1 MRLAASRR
9 LARTLSAL
17 VPSETAATTEH
28 VPLYWRGATQ
38 QLRAIRAGELLP
50 STLLELYIGRV
61 ETMDSEQTNAV
72 VVRDFARA
80 RKRAVAADEAA
91 AAGEWWGPLH
101 GLPLT
106 VKDNLDVAGLPT
118 SRGDVDLASGTSAV
132 HSDAAVQRLEA
143 AGAIVFGK
151 TNLPLQANDIQSF
164 NDAFG
169 TTNNPHDL
177 TRTPGGSSGGSAAAV
192 AAGLSP
198 VELGT
203 DIGGSL
209 RFPSHCC
216 GIYAH
221 KPTFGL
227 VPKRGGDGVPAE
239 PIDLWVI
246 GPLARSAED
255 LRTLMTVLADPAAAE
270 LPAGGVAG
278 SPAAEF
284 LLDLTG
290 QTITTLKGCR
300 VAVWGDD
307 TVCPVGESVAA
318 AMDLAVRAL
327 RSAGACICT
336 DARPAF
342 DPAHSHR
349 TYLQLL
355 GAATASRMGPEA
367 SATLLSRS
375 LHYNSLWTEDDVVP
389 ESGLGITDSEWMEV
403 SAMTMRHARWLAV
416 NEQRAGLRMAW
427 AGFFKDVD
435 AVIMPIAPVPAF
447 THDQDLADAPYW
459 RHSGRRVALD
469 VSPARAAAIAAANTD
484 PALAEGFAEG
494 NAGEFWLPYERQ
506 VFWAGLPTVCH
517 LPVTAVPVAPPAG
530 AVLPCGFQVVGRE
543 WGDGITL
550 RIAELLAAH
559 CDELLQQGD
568 ADLGRVGRC
577 AVPAAFQ

>member
-1 MRLAASRR
+1 M
-9 LARTLSAL
+9 
-17 VPSETAATTEH
+17 
-28 VPLYWRGATQ
+28 
-38 QLRAIRAGELLP
+38 P

-61 ETMDSEQTNAV
+61 ETMDREHTNAV

-80 RKRAVAADEAA
+80 RERAAAADKAA
-91 AAGEWWGPLH
+91 AAGDWWGPLH

-118 SRGDVDLASGTSAV
+118 SRGDIHLAAGAIAAR
-132 HSDAAVQRLEA
+132 SDAAVARLES
-143 AGAIVFGK
+143 AGAIVYGK
-151 TNLPLQANDIQSF
+151 TNLPVQASDIQSF
-164 NDAFG
+164 NAAFG

-227 VPKRGGDGVPAE
+227 VPKRGGDGMPAE
-239 PIDLWVI
+239 PIDLWVV
-246 GPLARSAED
+246 GPLARSAQD
-255 LRTLMTVLADPAAAE
+255 LRTMMTVLADPAAAE
-270 LPAGGVAG
+270 LPGGGIVG
-278 SPAAEF
+278 SPAADF
-284 LLDLTG
+284 SLDLTG
-290 QTITTLKGCR
+290 TALTTLKGCR
-300 VAVWGDD
+300 VAVWADD
-307 TVCPVGESVAA
+307 SVCPVGESVAA
-318 AMDLAVRAL
+318 AIDLAMQAF

-336 DARPAF
+336 DARPVF

-355 GAATASRMGPEA
+355 GAATASRMAPEA
-367 SATLLSRS
+367 SAALLERS
-375 LHYNSLWTEDDVVP
+375 LHYDSLWTENDILPD
-389 ESGLGITDSEWMEV
+389 SGLGITDSEWMEL
-403 SAMTMRHARWLAV
+403 SAMTMSHARWLTV
-416 NEQRAGLRMAW
+416 NEHRAGLRMAW
-427 AGFFKDVD
+427 ARFFRDVD

-447 THDQDLADAPYW
+447 KHDQDLADAPYW
-459 RHSGRRVALD
+459 RHSGRRVTLD
-469 VSPARAAAIAAANTD
+469 LSPERAAAIAAANTD
-484 PALAEGFAEG
+484 PALAQGFAG
-494 NAGEFWLPYERQ
+494 DGGKFWLPYERQ

-517 LPVTAVPVAPPAG
+517 LPATAVPVAPPAG
-530 AVLPCGFQVVGRE
+530 EVLPAGFQVVGRE

-559 CDELLQQGD
+559 CGALLEQGD